1 MIVLLAVVLVAG
13 SAVGVYLYERPGPAT
28 VQESGGSIDRI
39 QHIFIVVQE
48 SRSFDSYF
56 GTYCNATS
64 DVCSSTSNGLP
75 AGVCLPYNLSNPSSG
90 CVAPYALPPG
100 LTSTDPVTHTAS
112 ASNTSYD
119 GGRMDG
125 FVVAAQGNPT
135 SMGYYSGRTVGGYW
149 DLAEEYALGDDFF
162 SGALSYSLPN
172 HWLLVAGSLPNAS
185 FGGSNFTSANGTI
198 TSKGTA
204 YLNEANA
211 TLTLPAE
218 LSAKSIGWTY
228 YDFAIP
234 ANSYSRA
241 VSNGT
246 VWRLW
251 NPLAAQAESYAAENA
266 SHFAPSSRIFSD
278 LASGNVTSV
287 SWVIPNETDSEDP
300 PYDVGTGENWTL
312 SVVNAIESSSVW
324 DSSVIFLCW
333 SDYGGFY
340 DSVAPPAVD
349 SYGLGFRVP
358 LIVVGPYVRENLIDP
373 TPSSFGSILA
383 FVEGRYG
390 LAPTGTRDAD
400 AGSLLSFFDLNQS
413 PRAPLPASMFVGG
426 YPATLQVLARST
438 GPAVPARIEM
448 VGLRAGDPGIP
459 LFAPSTGTGVNSAV
473 SRPGGRRWPEPGA
486 RPPALGR
493 IRTPAPHPSRNR
505 SPRSP
510 RARMSRCSRRP
521 TTTRRRRTGSTHRTG
536 EGSRSRCRT

>member
-1 MIVLLAVVLVAG
+1 MRYLSGAEAFGACHGPHAVRSETAGGSRFRPSTQVPTVARPNVAERGGSVERATSPAEPSLRGSRRSRRIVIVLLAVVLVAG

-75 AGVCLPYNLSNPSSG
+75 GGVCLPYNLSNPSSG

-300 PYDVGTGENWTL
+300 PYRRGNGGELDTIGRKRDR
-312 SVVNAIESSSVW
+312 IE
-324 DSSVIFLCW
+324 L
-333 SDYGGFY
+333 
-340 DSVAPPAVD
+340 
-349 SYGLGFRVP
+349 GLGLERDLPLLVRLWGLLRFRRPARRRFVRARVP
-358 LIVVGPYVRENLIDP
+358 GSAHSGGPVRSGKPHRPNPVVLWIDP
-373 TPSSFGSILA
+373 SVRRG
-383 FVEGRYG
+383 
-390 LAPTGTRDAD
+390 
-400 AGSLLSFFDLNQS
+400 
-413 PRAPLPASMFVGG
+413 
-426 YPATLQVLARST
+426 QV
-438 GPAVPARIEM
+438 RI
-448 VGLRAGDPGIP
+448 GAHG
-459 LFAPSTGTGVNSAV
+459 NS
-473 SRPGGRRWPEPGA
+473 G
-486 RPPALGR
+486 
-493 IRTPAPHPSRNR
+493 
-505 SPRSP
+505 
-510 RARMSRCSRRP
+510 
-521 TTTRRRRTGSTHRTG
+521 RRRREPPLVLRPQPEPASTSPGIDVRWRLSGHPTGPRPLDRTR
-536 EGSRSRCRT
+536 RSGPD